1 MKQQKAML
9 IALIVICLT
18 VIVTVLVTRK
28 DLCEVRI
35 RTDQAE
41 VAVFTAYEPEE
52 VVRSGTEPPS
62 PYMMWQASS
71 THPPLS
77 PYYP

>member
-1 MKQQKAML
+1 MLSIRRLASYRPKGQGEAGYEAAKAML

-35 RTDQAE
+35 RTGQTE
-41 VAVFTAYEPEE
+41 VTVFTAYESE
-52 VVRSGTEPPS
+52 R
-62 PYMMWQASS
+62 
-71 THPPLS
+71 
-77 PYYP
+77 